1 MDATT
6 SRKPYPTD
14 LSDEQWAILE
24 PLIPPA
30 KHGGSHRKV
39 NMRGVVNTLFYLN
52 RTGCQ
57 WRMLP
62 HDLLPKSTVYDYFRQ
77 WRHDGTWQR
86 LVDALRQQVRQEGV
100 HDRPREASPS
110 AASIDSQ
117 SVKTTEMGGERG
129 YDGGKKITGRKRHLC
144 VDTLGLLMV
153 VMVTSAAVD
162 DAAAAPEVLKH
173 LDREHFPR
181 LQKIWADSKYHNHKL
196 NDWIE
201 SNNPGDGE
209 LEIKSRPGNA
219 KGFVLIPKRWVVE
232 RTNAWMGRY
241 RRNSKDYERLTTS
254 SECMIRLS
262 AIQTML
268 RRLRPP
274 SDKHMFKYR

>member
-1 MDATT
+1 MDAATA
-6 SRKPYPTD
+6 RKPYPTD
-14 LSDEQWAILE
+14 LTDEQWALLE
-24 PLIPPA
+24 PRIPA
-30 KHGGSHRKV
+30 ARHGGRHREV
-39 NMRGVVNTLFYLN
+39 DMREVLNTLFYLN

-77 WRHDGTWQR
+77 WRQDGTWQQ

-100 HDRPREASPS
+100 YDRPREATPS

-153 VMVTSAAVD
+153 VVVTSAAVD
-162 DAAAAPEVLKH
+162 DAAAAPAVLQH

-196 NDWIE
+196 NEWIAG
-201 SNNPGDGE
+201 NNPGNWE

-241 RRNSKDYERLTTS
+241 RRNSKDYEKLTTS

-262 AIQTML
+262 ALQTML

-274 SDKHMFKYR
+274 SDKHVFNYR